1 MMRRAYF
8 LVQRELWEHRALYLT
23 PLVIS
28 CLMALGVV
36 TVLVT
41 GGARGVGFETIVAGM
56 HASGEIGSVAGIAA
70 LTAGPSMVFA
80 IGLAFL
86 IFFYS
91 IDALYAERK
100 DRSILFWK
108 SLPLT
113 DTEVVISKL
122 LTAALIAP
130 VITFGFLAATQ
141 IVILCLSTIAVWLG
155 GGSAWELV
163 WRPVPLLQLWTIT
176 VYYLLGAALWFL
188 PFVAWGLFCSAFAK
202 KNVFLWAV
210 LPFVVVPMIERIA
223 FGTRLFAE
231 VVFDGRL
238 GRLPWLTA
246 SFDGDA
252 LRLSFDDMPGMAA
265 REMNLLSLIDPG
277 RFLTTP
283 GLWGGLLAAAALTA
297 GAIYFRRYRDE
308 TANG

>member
-1 MMRRAYF
+1 MRRTYF

-28 CLMALGVV
+28 FVVALGV
-36 TVLVT
+36 TAVLVT
-41 GGARGVGFETIVAGM
+41 GGARGVGFENIVAGM
-56 HASGEIGSVAGIAA
+56 EAGGDVGSVAGVVA
-70 LTAGPSMVFA
+70 LTVGPSTVFV

-86 IFFYS
+86 IFFYA

-122 LTAALIAP
+122 VTSALVAP

-141 IVILCLSTIAVWLG
+141 LVILGLSTIAVWLG
-155 GGSAWELV
+155 GGDAWELV
-163 WRPVPLLQLWTIT
+163 WRPVPLFQVWTLT
-176 VYYLLGAALWFL
+176 VYYLIGAALWFL
-188 PFVAWGLFCSAFAK
+188 PYIAWGLFCSAFAK

-210 LPFVVVPMIERIA
+210 LPFVVIPMIERIA
-223 FGTRLFAE
+223 FGSGYFAN
-231 VVFDGRL
+231 VVYGRL
-238 GRLPWLTA
+238 AHLPWVSA
-246 SFDGDA
+246 SFRGDDVHIS
-252 LRLSFDDMPGMAA
+252 LGDVPGGLAG
-265 REMNLLSLIDPG
+265 EVNLLALLDPG
-277 RFLTTP
+277 RFLATP
-283 GLWGGLLAAAALTA
+283 GLWGGLLVAAGFTA
-297 GAIYFRRYRDE
+297 GAIWFRRYRDE

>member
-1 MMRRAYF
+1 MRRAYF

-28 CLMALGVV
+28 LLVALGV
-36 TVLVT
+36 TTMLVT
-41 GGARGVGFETIVAGM
+41 GGARGVGFEAVVAGM
-56 HASGEIGSVAGIAA
+56 QATGDVGSMAGVMA
-70 LTAGPSMVFA
+70 LTVGPSTIFV

-86 IFFYS
+86 IFFYA

-122 LTAALIAP
+122 VTAALVAP

-141 IVILCLSTIAVWLG
+141 VVILCLSTVAVWMG

-163 WRPVPLLQLWTIT
+163 WRPVPLFQVWTVT
-176 VYYLLGAALWFL
+176 VYYLIGASLWFL
-188 PFVAWGLFCSAFAK
+188 PFIAWGLFCSAFAK

-210 LPFVVVPMIERIA
+210 LPFVVIPMIERIL
-223 FGTRLFAE
+223 FGSGVFNT
-231 VVFDGRL
+231 VVYGRL
-238 GRLPWLTA
+238 GQLPWITA
-246 SFDGDA
+246 SFRGEDIHVSIGDIPG
-252 LRLSFDDMPGMAA
+252 RLVGD
-265 REMNLLSLIDPG
+265 MNLLSLVDPG
-277 RFLTTP
+277 KFLATP
-283 GLWGGLLAAAALTA
+283 GLWGGLLVAAGFTA
-297 GAIYFRRYRDE
+297 GAIWFRRFRDE
-308 TANG
+308 TSNG

>member
-1 MMRRAYF
+1 MRRTYF

-23 PLVIS
+23 PLVIALVVS
-28 CLMALGVV
+28 LGVIA
-36 TVLVT
+36 LLMT
-41 GGARGVGFETIVAGM
+41 GGARGVGFANLVAGM
-56 HASGEIGSVAGIAA
+56 QAGGDVGSVAGVVA
-70 LTAGPSMVFA
+70 LTVGPSTIFV

-86 IFFYS
+86 IFFYA

-122 LTAALIAP
+122 ITAALIAP

-163 WRPVPLLQLWTIT
+163 WRPVPLFQVWTLT
-176 VYYLLGAALWFL
+176 VYYLIGAALWFL
-188 PFVAWGLFCSAFAK
+188 PYIAWGLFCSAFAK

-210 LPFVVVPMIERIA
+210 LPFVVIPMIERIA
-223 FGTRLFAE
+223 FGSGYFAKI
-231 VVFDGRL
+231 VFGRL
-238 GRLPWLTA
+238 AHLPWVSASFRGDDVRISLGDVPGRLV
-246 SFDGDA
+246 G
-252 LRLSFDDMPGMAA
+252 
-265 REMNLLSLIDPG
+265 EVNLLALLDPG
-277 RFLTTP
+277 RFLATP
-283 GLWGGLLAAAALTA
+283 GLWGGLLVAAGFTA
-297 GAIYFRRYRDE
+297 GAIWFRRYRDE